1 MTIRHITLFLD
12 PQLPSRDQHAL
23 DFACEMASKMQA
35 EIRVLIYPITT
46 DGPVDAALGL
56 VFDAAKDKALHRADQ
71 AGVKMN
77 IVDRSSFAYGIGD
90 VFADYLKVS
99 DIGVMAVG
107 RSLQIPVRMMLVAGV
122 FNSGRPVLALPE
134 TSDFSALPKRVMLGW
149 DASPAA
155 ARALK
160 ALLPLAALAEETL
173 ISTVSD
179 DKEVRL
185 DQSGVEAAR
194 YITLHGG
201 RATFHGVQKSRESAL
216 QALLSS
222 CASTNSDLLAVGA
235 VRHSPLRDLVF
246 GGVTR
251 EFLERPPSIPVLLTA

>member
-12 PQLPSRDQHAL
+12 PQLPSRDLHAL
-23 DFACEMASKMQA
+23 NFTCEMASKLQA
-35 EIRVLIYPITT
+35 EIRVLMYPITA

-56 VFDAAKDKALHRADQ
+56 VFDAAREKALHRADE
-71 AGVKMN
+71 AGVKMAV
-77 IVDRSSFAYGIGD
+77 VDRSSFAYGIGD
-90 VFADYLKVS
+90 VFADYIKVS
-99 DIGVMAVG
+99 DIGVIAVG
-107 RSLQIPVRMMLVAGV
+107 RSLQIPMRMMLVAGV

-134 TSDFSALPKRVMLGW
+134 KSDFFGLPKRIMLGW

-173 ISTVSD
+173 ISTVSG

-194 YITLHGG
+194 YIALHGG
-201 RATFHGVQKSRESAL
+201 RATFHGIQQLGQSAF

-222 CASTNSDLLAVGA
+222 CTSTNSDLLALGA

-251 EFLERPPSIPVLLTA
+251 ELLDRPHSHSILLTA

>member
-12 PQLPSRDQHAL
+12 PELPSRDLQAL
-23 DFACEMASKMQA
+23 NIACEMASKVQA
-35 EIRVLIYPITT
+35 EIRTLIYPITT
-46 DGPVDAALGL
+46 DGPVDAALSL
-56 VFDAAKDKALHRADQ
+56 LFDAARDRALHRADQ

-77 IVDRSSFAYGIGD
+77 VVDRSSFAYGIGD

-107 RSLQIPVRMMLVAGV
+107 RSSQIPMRMMLVAGV

-134 TSDFSALPKRVMLGW
+134 NSDFSGLPKRIMLGW
-149 DASPAA
+149 DSSPAA
-155 ARALK
+155 TRALK
-160 ALLPLAALAEETL
+160 ALLPLAAIAEETL
-173 ISTVSD
+173 ISTVSG

-194 YITLHGG
+194 YIALHGG
-201 RATFHGVQKSRESAL
+201 RATFHGIEQSRRSAF

-222 CASTNSDLLAVGA
+222 CNSTNSDLLAVGA
-235 VRHSPLRDLVF
+235 VRHSALRDLMF

-251 EFLERPPSIPVLLTA
+251 ELLERPPSMPVLLMA